1 MSEQAKTARS
11 ETGRVV
17 SSKAEKT
24 ITVKI
29 DRRVKHPLYEKFI
42 SRTTKLHAH
51 DDKNECD
58 EGDLVLIE
66 ECRPLS
72 KLKSW
77 RLVKVLEKAVKV

>member
-17 SSKAEKT
+17 SNKAAKS

-29 DRRVKHPLYEKFI
+29 DRRVKHPLYGKFI
-42 SRTTKLHAH
+42 NRTTKLHAH

-66 ECRPLS
+66 ECRPIS

-77 RLVKVLEKAVKV
+77 RLVKVIEKAVKV

>member
-17 SSKAEKT
+17 SNKAEKS

-29 DRRVKHPLYEKFI
+29 DRRVKHPLYGKFV

-66 ECRPLS
+66 ECRPIS